1 MKSGA
6 SYHFPPVVYRE
17 GKKVLWNRL
26 ERKPLANRPEER
38 VRLRYIDYLT
48 LQCGWPSTR
57 ISVESAVTV
66 RNRDSILRADL
77 ICHDK
82 QLLPSI
88 LIECKAES
96 VPLNQKVAEQIA
108 LYNRSVSARILCIT
122 NGVEDLWFELKS
134 REPVPLSESPLGRT
148 TELQTI
154 QQNREYW
161 SKRGFAGKKTLV
173 QPSEGITSVL
183 QTFWSDELP
192 WKTRYLN
199 IHQDTPEVKFN
210 HYYRTA
216 ETSDRVRIAM
226 SFNAGLDGNTY
237 LTAIFNEDGTNRG
250 LLITN
255 LNLLALKHDLNST
268 IITGNREI
276 PFDLRKV
283 IPLNMEENN
292 RNIIENLPGFLETMF
307 LKKL

>member
-1 MKSGA
+1 
-6 SYHFPPVVYRE
+6 
-17 GKKVLWNRL
+17 
-26 ERKPLANRPEER
+26 
-38 VRLRYIDYLT
+38 
-48 LQCGWPSTR
+48 
-57 ISVESAVTV
+57 VESDVSL

-82 QLLPSI
+82 KLVPSI

-96 VPLNQKVAEQIA
+96 VPLNQKAAEQIA
-108 LYNRSVSARILCIT
+108 SYNRSVNAGILCIT
-122 NGVEDLWFELKS
+122 NGVEDLWFELKN

-148 TELQTI
+148 AELQTI

-161 SKRGFAGKKTLV
+161 WQRGFAGKKPVV
-173 QPSEGITSVL
+173 QPSDRISAVL
-183 QTFWSDELP
+183 QSFWSDEMP
-192 WKTRYLN
+192 WKNRYLN
-199 IHQDTPEVKFN
+199 IHQDTPEVQFN

-216 ETSDRVRIAM
+216 ETSDGVRIAM
-226 SFNAGLDGNTY
+226 SFNAGFDGNTY

-250 LLITN
+250 LLIAN
-255 LNLLALKHDLNST
+255 LNLMSLKHDLNST

-283 IPLNMEENN
+283 IPLNLEEKN

>member
-6 SYHFPPVVYRE
+6 SYHFPPVVYQE

-57 ISVESAVTV
+57 ISAESSVTIQ
-66 RNRDSILRADL
+66 NRDSILRADL
-77 ICHDK
+77 ICYDK
-82 QLLPSI
+82 ELVPSI

-96 VPLNQKVAEQIA
+96 VPLNQKAAEQIA
-108 LYNRSVSARILCIT
+108 LYNRSVNAGTLCIT
-122 NGVEDLWFELKS
+122 NGVDDLWFELKNQ
-134 REPVPLSESPLGRT
+134 EPVLLSKSPFGQPV
-148 TELQTI
+148 ELQTI
-154 QQNREYW
+154 QYNRDYW
-161 SKRGFAGKKTLV
+161 SQRGFAGKKPVV
-173 QPSEGITSVL
+173 QPSDRITSIL
-183 QTFWSDELP
+183 QIFWSDELP

-199 IHQDTPEVKFN
+199 IHQNTPEVQFN

-250 LLITN
+250 LLIAN
-255 LNLLALKHDLNST
+255 LNLLGLKQDLNST

-292 RNIIENLPGFLETMF
+292 QNIIENLPGFLETMF